1 VVSVAQGDVQG
12 RRRGAAPAASAP
24 ADSAPAR
31 DDVLGRVGIE
41 SPREQEI
48 EEGAEGV
55 AGSDEAADAQAEGA
69 YAEAVGVLG
78 RADNE

>member
-1 VVSVAQGDVQG
+1 MVGVAQGDVQG
-12 RRRGAAPAASAP
+12 RRGGGAAPAP
-24 ADSAPAR
+24 AGPAPAR

-55 AGSDEAADAQAEGA
+55 AGPDEAADAQAEGA
-69 YAEAVGVLG
+69 YAESVGVLG
-78 RADNE
+78 RADDE